1 MKAEIAESKAA
12 ILSMYDVNS
21 WDFLIKFCIATR
33 FRGLTIVGVP
43 YFGSFDPSVSYIRE
57 AGLFHHCR
65 SADGSFTPN
74 PLQNYCA
81 RPGLDLER
89 AH

>member
-43 YFGSFDPSVSYIRE
+43 YFGLHLTLVYRIFVK
-57 AGLFHHCR
+57 AGLFHQR
-65 SADGSFTPN
+65 SFCGWIVHTKPTAKTTVRDP
-74 PLQNYCA
+74 
-81 RPGLDLER
+81 D
-89 AH
+89 